1 MNIRK
6 WLNEEFTEKRIEKL
20 AKCLVA
26 VFIIVLSIFV
36 LSRKIP
42 ETQMVQNTIESIEDS
57 NKTVMEFSGA
67 TIATSLAISAL
78 PDDFASPLAGTLA
91 DMNTYFIFVF
101 AVLFVEKLIVIEG
114 IKIAFVYIIPAACV
128 LYILYEFIGKEV
140 FKNFAVKLMILG
152 LAVVFVIPFST
163 HFTENVCADYLN
175 YVDET
180 IAEAN
185 AGAEKVNE
193 VMVSGEE
200 EATIFDKLSEAFKT
214 AIQGVS
220 DLLLYFKNV
229 IKKCV
234 NSIAIMIVTTF
245 VLPLLVLF
253 LFRWL
258 LNELFAWNLPKPQV
272 NIRLPKGKKVE
283 EETRVRIE
291 DKGEES

>member
-1 MNIRK
+1 MNVREWINK
-6 WLNEEFTEKRIEKL
+6 EFTEKRLEKV

-36 LSRKIP
+36 LARRIP
-42 ETQMVQNTIESIEDS
+42 ETKMIQNTIESIEDS

-67 TIATSLAISAL
+67 SIATSLAISAL

-91 DMNTYFIFVF
+91 DMNTYFVFIF

-114 IKIAFVYIIPAACV
+114 VKISFVYIIPIACA
-128 LYILYEFIGKEV
+128 LYILSVLFGKEI
-140 FKNFAVKLMILG
+140 FKQFAAKLMVLG

-163 HFTENVCADYLN
+163 HFTEKVCKDYLV

-185 AGAEKVNE
+185 DGAEKINE

-200 EATIFDKLSEAFKT
+200 EQTIFDKLSEAFKT
-214 AIQGVS
+214 AIQGMS
-220 DLLLYFKNV
+220 DLLTYFQNV

-234 NSIAIMIVTTF
+234 NSIAIMIVTSF

-258 LNELFAWNLPKPQV
+258 LNELFSWNLPKPQ
-272 NIRLPKGKKVE
+272 IKILPKGKRTDDE
-283 EETRVRIE
+283 SEFRIQ
-291 DKGEES
+291 DKGEEA